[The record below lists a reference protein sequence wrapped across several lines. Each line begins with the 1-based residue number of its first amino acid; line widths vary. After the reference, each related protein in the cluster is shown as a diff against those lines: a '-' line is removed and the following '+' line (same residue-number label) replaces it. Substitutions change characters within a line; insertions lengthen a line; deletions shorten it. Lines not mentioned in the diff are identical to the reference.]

1 MSAASRPVQATPG
14 MRQLGT
20 ALGAVILA
28 IALVVLL
35 AFGQSTAT
43 QPQAA
48 PAAGAAP
55 VTHDHGW
62 STDSSA
68 QSPSSGASRGS
79 GGSNGVRLAQ

>member
-1 MSAASRPVQATPG
+1 

-28 IALVVLL
+28 IALIVLL

-43 QPQAA
+43 RSQTA

-55 VTHDHGW
+55 VTQDHG
-62 STDSSA
+62 

-79 GGSNGVRLAQ
+79 GGTNGARLAQ